1 MGMLFIIEGVILF
14 VVVDLLCVIF
24 LMMIGLGIG
33 GVIVLG
39 LGFWII
45 VLYGG
50 IIVIVGIDGVYLF

>member
-1 MGMLFIIEGVILF
+1 MGMFFIIEGVILF

-39 LGFWII
+39 LG
-45 VLYGG
+45 L
-50 IIVIVGIDGVYLF
+50 

>member
-39 LGFWII
+39 LGLWII

>member
-1 MGMLFIIEGVILF
+1 MGMFFIIEGVILF

-39 LGFWII
+39 LGLWII

-50 IIVIVGIDGVYLF
+50 IIVIVGMDGVYLF